1 MRFNCHNAE
10 IIEPSF
16 SLIRA
21 VTDDEMVAAQGL
33 VAHIESRS
41 CVIFRGHGVAKDD
54 MVLSVADANDA
65 LTHILVEVHVD
76 GLPPIACLDVRI
88 AHVAVGKRAFDV
100 DFVFVVDEVAR
111 IGFFAARSRYQ
122 SDKQDCDY

>member
-1 MRFNCHNAE
+1 MRHDTE
-10 IIEPSF
+10 VVEPSF
-16 SLIRA
+16 GFFGA
-21 VTDDEMVAAQGL
+21 VADDEMIATQGL

-76 GLPPIACLDVRI
+76 GLSPIACLDVRI
-88 AHVAVGKRAFDV
+88 AHVTVGKRAFDV